1 MIERFEVDEI
11 VVVGISLEEAVSR
24 AHNGDD
30 LSDYLYWGEDVT
42 ESQRNLWYLS
52 MESIIR
58 VQPSHSDWP
67 ILAEAMSEEYF

>member
-11 VVVGISLEEAVSR
+11 AVVGISLEEAISR
-24 AHNGDD
+24 AYNGDD

-52 MESIIR
+52 MESVIR
-58 VQPSHSDWP
+58 VQSSHSDWP
-67 ILAEAMSEEYF
+67 ILAEAMSEEDF

>member
-11 VVVGISLEEAVSR
+11 VVVGISLEEAISR
-24 AHNGDD
+24 AYKGDD

-52 MESIIR
+52 MESVIR
-58 VQPSHSDWP
+58 VQSSHSDWP
-67 ILAEAMSEEYF
+67 ILAEAMSEEDF